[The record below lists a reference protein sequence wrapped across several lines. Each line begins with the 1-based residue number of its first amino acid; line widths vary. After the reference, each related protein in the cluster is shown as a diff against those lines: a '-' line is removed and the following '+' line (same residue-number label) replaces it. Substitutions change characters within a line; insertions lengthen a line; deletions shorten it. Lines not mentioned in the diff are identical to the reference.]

1 MREEEKQGV
10 FEYLEEEDKDL
21 GVKREEVEEGRPGE
35 SRTIELEPEWIWSIL
50 GLETSRPPATVSL
63 LLGH

>member
-1 MREEEKQGV
+1 M
-10 FEYLEEEDKDL
+10 FEYQEEEDKDL

-35 SRTIELEPEWIWSIL
+35 SRTIELEPEWIWSIS
-50 GLETSRPPATVSL
+50 GLKTSRPPATVSL